1 MTSLP
6 KIVRGSGVPLD
17 QNLHQKSRKLVT
29 IPKRQRIGRQYRPCI
44 QVAKLYAKKQVL
56 QPLAIVE

>member
-17 QNLHQKSRKLVT
+17 QNLHPTSRKLVT
-29 IPKRQRIGRQYRPCI
+29 IPKRQGTWDN
-44 QVAKLYAKKQVL
+44 
-56 QPLAIVE
+56 IVHVSKWLSSMSKNRYCSLWQ